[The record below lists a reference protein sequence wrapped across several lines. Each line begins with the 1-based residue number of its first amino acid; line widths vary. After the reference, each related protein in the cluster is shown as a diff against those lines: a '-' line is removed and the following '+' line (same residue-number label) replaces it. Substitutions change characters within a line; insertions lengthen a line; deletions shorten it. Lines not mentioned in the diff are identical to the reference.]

1 VATAQTMGHRA
12 TLWVLG
18 AMAILAVSGCGKSGN
33 SASSGQN
40 SPPPAAMGSGA
51 ASQQASSDSSA
62 LDPLHPVVQID
73 TSLGKITVQLDAEK
87 APLTTANF
95 LQYAKEGFY
104 NGTIFHLV
112 AKGDIVVG
120 GGYTPDLK
128 EKPTPRP
135 PVRNEAHRALK
146 NTRGT
151 IAMVRRPD
159 ATDSATCQF
168 FFNLADNPRLDFQD
182 QTPEKYGFCAF
193 GQVIEGMDV
202 LDKIGMAQVEDLPD
216 FPLKPVQPIVIQSIQ
231 QIR

>member
-1 VATAQTMGHRA
+1 
-12 TLWVLG
+12 
-18 AMAILAVSGCGKSGN
+18 
-33 SASSGQN
+33 
-40 SPPPAAMGSGA
+40 MGSGA
-51 ASQQASSDSSA
+51 ASQQASSDSSGS
-62 LDPLHPVVQID
+62 DPLHPVVQID

-112 AKGDIVVG
+112 ARGDIAVG

-128 EKPTPRP
+128 EKPTTRP

-216 FPLKPVQPIVIQSIQ
+216 FPLKPVQPIVIQSMQ

>member
-1 VATAQTMGHRA
+1 MGKVRTIGNWA
-12 TLWVLG
+12 IWGLASIWVGLALG
-18 AMAILAVSGCGKSGN
+18 GCGKTGSTDSAAQGN
-33 SASSGQN
+33 
-40 SPPPAAMGSGA
+40 PPPAAMGTTNPAGQA
-51 ASQQASSDSSA
+51 NPASPPADS
-62 LDPLHPVVQID
+62 LHPVLVMD
-73 TSLGKITVQLDAEK
+73 TTMGKITVQLDAEK
-87 APLTTANF
+87 APLTVANF
-95 LQYAKEGFY
+95 LQYVQEGFY

-112 AKGDIVVG
+112 AKGDVVVG

-128 EKPTPRP
+128 EKPTTRP

-146 NTRGT
+146 NIRGT

-193 GQVIEGMDV
+193 GQVIDGMEV
-202 LDKIGMAQVEDLPD
+202 LDKIGMVEVEDLPD
-216 FPLKPVQPIVIQSIQ
+216 FPLKPVQPVIIRSIH

>member
-1 VATAQTMGHRA
+1 MGNRA
-12 TLWVLG
+12 LWVLG
-18 AMAILAVSGCGKSGN
+18 AIAILVVSGCGKSGN
-33 SASSGQN
+33 SDSSGQN
-40 SPPPAAMGSGA
+40 SPPPAAMGGGA
-51 ASQQASSDSSA
+51 ASNQAGSDSSGS
-62 LDPLHPVVQID
+62 DPFHPVVQID
-73 TSLGKITVQLDAEK
+73 TTLGKITVQLDAEK
-87 APLTTANF
+87 APLTVANF

-112 AKGDIVVG
+112 AKGDVVVG

-128 EKPTPRP
+128 EKPTTRP
-135 PVRNEAHRALK
+135 PVRNEAHRAMK

-202 LDKIGMAQVEDLPD
+202 LDKISMSPVEDLPD
-216 FPLKPVQPIVIQSIQ
+216 FPLKPVQPVLIRSIQ